1 MKITEVKSQIS
12 VEKRD
17 YEKPVLIE
25 IFSIS
30 DDTFGKGFY
39 TVNEYNSL
47 NGGPS

>member
-1 MKITEVKSQIS
+1 MKITDAKLQIS

-25 IFSIS
+25 VLSIN